1 MDPEEAERHHVSAP
15 FGPSAA
21 GTAAGG
27 DAAAI
32 KHDCYIVC
40 SFRLTRLIGHHC
52 STEME
57 P

>member
-32 KHDCYIVC
+32 KHDGYIVR
-40 SFRLTRLIGHHC
+40 SFRLPRLIGHHC